1 MAGCEMGEGVIWVT
15 FAEACEDTFLE
26 TNRLML
32 HIDSSIKEVKR
43 TILFK
48 NIYELTWSLV
58 FDGLLLEDEATLVG
72 LGIVDGDVIYVGE
85 KGSFRNIWHFK
96 NRVAEDISVG
106 LNVLLGE
113 EGFEVICKVVEF
125 KIHLLPCS

>member
-1 MAGCEMGEGVIWVT
+1 MASCKMGEGVIRVT
-15 FAEACEDTFLE
+15 FAEACEDRFLE
-26 TNRLML
+26 TNSLML
-32 HIDSSIKEVKR
+32 NIESSIKEVKR

-48 NIYELTWSLV
+48 NISDLTWSLV
-58 FDGLLLEDEATLVG
+58 FDGMLLEDEATLVG

-113 EGFEVICKVVEF
+113 EGFEVI
-125 KIHLLPCS
+125 